1 MNKEQFFIID
11 YGRDVN
17 VVTWEYQNLSD
28 TDIIQITNLTF
39 RCSIDYIDKHNNYNM
54 LIVATTVEFNKLIK
68 ILQDNYINC
77 FNRNISDKI
86 IRNKLSVSTLF
97 KDVEIVNETKY
108 NNFTLKV
115 NDWIYENLDLDIV
128 LDLINEKGIDN
139 LREIDKTFLEN
150 YGR

>member
-1 MNKEQFFIID
+1 
-11 YGRDVN
+11 
-17 VVTWEYQNLSD
+17 
-28 TDIIQITNLTF
+28 
-39 RCSIDYIDKHNNYNM
+39 M
-54 LIVATTVEFNKLIK
+54 LIVSTAVEFNKLIK

-86 IRNKLSVSTLF
+86 IRDKLSVSTLF
-97 KDVEIVNETKY
+97 KDVEINNETKY
-108 NNFTLKV
+108 NNFKLKV